1 MCMRLEGLPLAAF
14 CCKDPQSDRA
24 SAQRLCPKFVPQT
37 WQGDGCLL
45 MAFFGAVFSSVFNC
59 PLGTRVAF
67 QNACF
72 GFYVALLHL
81 AEGKRKYGQAWQS
94 KCLPWQTVRNLAHL
108 CAHGILHC
116 LHGARQTPWRL
127 QSRQERCC
135 EVHFSK
141 VKSHCRGTPSLK
153 DALLGE
159 YLENLKTL
167 RQADRFVFPTL
178 PVGEPLADPDDLA
191 RDALTQACWMQSA
204 ISSGRTAANIHSD
217 LVHWYNLEGKAMLTY
232 NLQQEGWKLEDG
244 EMEDPDGADAAV
256 EVLADNEE
264 DQAEAEAGKQL
275 EACEDHLKAVGVC
288 VGHCF

>member
-1 MCMRLEGLPLAAF
+1 M
-14 CCKDPQSDRA
+14 
-24 SAQRLCPKFVPQT
+24 
-37 WQGDGCLL
+37 
-45 MAFFGAVFSSVFNC
+45 
-59 PLGTRVAF
+59 
-67 QNACF
+67 
-72 GFYVALLHL
+72 
-81 AEGKRKYGQAWQS
+81 
-94 KCLPWQTVRNLAHL
+94 
-108 CAHGILHC
+108 
-116 LHGARQTPWRL
+116 
-127 QSRQERCC
+127 
-135 EVHFSK
+135 
-141 VKSHCRGTPSLK
+141 KSHCRGTPSLK

-167 RQADRFVFPTL
+167 READRFVFPTL

-288 VGHCF
+288 IGHCF